1 MIESFKHLLDIASD
15 RDLAEVFLES
25 DEQEHAVP
33 AEQIVEALRKRRA
46 VMRDC
51 VERGKNGGESMGKLV
66 GNEARLLNEAF
77 RNGRTFLDPLTVK
90 AELYALAV
98 MGENARMGVIVAA
111 PTAGAG
117 GIVPGMLLALEEER
131 NIDPE
136 TTVRA
141 LVVAGGIGSI
151 IALSA
156 NISGAAGGCQNEVG
170 VASSMGAAAVT
181 YMMGGSTRQSVQ
193 AAALAL
199 KNTLGLVCDPVGGLV
214 EVPCVKR
221 NALFAVHGLTAAQL
235 ALAGVESII
244 PMDEIVEA
252 MVRIGRSLPRGL
264 RETAEGGLATTET
277 GTAIALRL
285 KEEAN
290 RRRAERA
297 AERERV
303 ARQRWPRTPSV
314 HPYHRPV
321 AGVLPRRR
329 RRGDELRPPLG
340 EESRALPHTV
350 VQIEDPEPRP
360 VACRAVVV
368 AVQQEV
374 AVRVGLE
381 HLTADADPVEQRPLR
396 EGQVLLT
403 ARPHRI
409 ADDHA

>member
-1 MIESFKHLLDIASD
+1 MIESFKHLEQLAQG

-33 AEQIVEALRKRRA
+33 AEMILEALRKRRG

-51 VERGKNGGESMGKLV
+51 IERGKGGGESMGKLV
-66 GNEARLLNEAF
+66 GNEAKLLYEAF
-77 RNGRTFLDPLTVK
+77 VEGRTFLDPLTVK

-98 MGENARMGVIVAA
+98 MGENSRMGVIVAA

-131 NIDPE
+131 KIDPE
-136 TTVRA
+136 QTVRA
-141 LVVAGGIGSI
+141 MVVAGGVGSVV
-151 IALSA
+151 ALSA

-170 VASSMGAAAVT
+170 VASAMGAAGVT
-181 YMMGGSTRQSVQ
+181 YMMGGDTRACVS

-221 NALFAVHGLTAAQL
+221 NALFAVHGLVAAQL
-235 ALAGVESII
+235 ALAGVHSVI

-264 RETAEGGLATTET
+264 KETAEGGLATTDT

-290 RRRAERA
+290 QRRAEKA

-303 ARQRWPRTPSV
+303 AQERKES
-314 HPYHRPV
+314 
-321 AGVLPRRR
+321 AG
-329 RRGDELRPPLG
+329 
-340 EESRALPHTV
+340 
-350 VQIEDPEPRP
+350 
-360 VACRAVVV
+360 
-368 AVQQEV
+368 
-374 AVRVGLE
+374 
-381 HLTADADPVEQRPLR
+381 
-396 EGQVLLT
+396 
-403 ARPHRI
+403 
-409 ADDHA
+409 

>member
-1 MIESFKHLLDIASD
+1 MIESFKQLEEVARD
-15 RDLAEVFLES
+15 RDLADVFLEM

-33 AEQIVEALRKRRA
+33 AADILEALRKRRA
-46 VMRDC
+46 VMLDC
-51 VERGKNGGESMGKLV
+51 IDRGKSGGESMGKLV
-66 GNEARLLNEAF
+66 GNEARLLNQAF
-77 RNGRTFLDPLTVK
+77 QEGRTFLDPLTVK
-90 AELYALAV
+90 AELYALSV

-117 GIVPGMLLALEEER
+117 GVVPGMLMALEEER
-131 NIDPE
+131 HIDPE

-170 VASSMGAAAVT
+170 VASSMGAGGVA
-181 YMMGGSTRQSVQ
+181 YMMGGTTRNCIH

-235 ALAGVESII
+235 ALAGVESVI

-277 GTAIALRL
+277 GTAIAKRL
-285 KEEAN
+285 KDEAN
-290 RRRAERA
+290 RRRAEKA
-297 AERERV
+297 AERER
-303 ARQRWPRTPSV
+303 A
-314 HPYHRPV
+314 
-321 AGVLPRRR
+321 A
-329 RRGDELRPPLG
+329 
-340 EESRALPHTV
+340 
-350 VQIEDPEPRP
+350 
-360 VACRAVVV
+360 
-368 AVQQEV
+368 QERK
-374 AVRVGLE
+374 AHHG
-381 HLTADADPVEQRPLR
+381 
-396 EGQVLLT
+396 
-403 ARPHRI
+403 
-409 ADDHA
+409 

>member
-1 MIESFKHLLDIASD
+1 MIESFKHLEQLAHD
-15 RDLAEVFLES
+15 RDLAEVFLET
-25 DEQEHAVP
+25 DEQEHAIP

-51 VERGKNGGESMGKLV
+51 VERGRTSGGESMGRLV
-66 GNEARLLNEAF
+66 GSEARLLQQALDE
-77 RNGRTFLDPLTVK
+77 GRVFLDPLTVK
-90 AELYALAV
+90 AEIYALAV
-98 MGENARMGVIVAA
+98 MAENARMGVIVAA

-117 GIVPGMLLALEEER
+117 GVVPGMLLALEEER
-131 NIDPE
+131 NVDPE
-136 TTVRA
+136 KTVRA
-141 LVVAGGIGSI
+141 MIVAGGIGSI
-151 IALSA
+151 VALSA

-170 VASSMGAAAVT
+170 VASAMGAAGVA
-181 YMMGGSTRQSVQ
+181 YMMGGTTRQSIH

-235 ALAGVESII
+235 ALAGVESVI

-290 RRRAERA
+290 RRRAEKA

-303 ARQRWPRTPSV
+303 AAERK
-314 HPYHRPV
+314 
-321 AGVLPRRR
+321 GV
-329 RRGDELRPPLG
+329 
-340 EESRALPHTV
+340 
-350 VQIEDPEPRP
+350 
-360 VACRAVVV
+360 
-368 AVQQEV
+368 
-374 AVRVGLE
+374 
-381 HLTADADPVEQRPLR
+381 
-396 EGQVLLT
+396 
-403 ARPHRI
+403 
-409 ADDHA
+409 

>member
-1 MIESFKHLLDIASD
+1 MIESFRKLEELAAG
-15 RDLAEVFLES
+15 RDLAEVFLEN

-33 AEQIVEALRKRRA
+33 RADIVEALTKRRA

-51 VERGKNGGESMGKLV
+51 VERGKAGGESMGKLV
-66 GNEARLLNEAF
+66 GNEARLLSEAL
-77 RNGRTFLDPLTVK
+77 RNGRVFLDPLTVK
-90 AELYALAV
+90 AELYALSV

-131 NIDPE
+131 SVPE
-136 TTVRA
+136 EKTVRA
-141 LVVAGGIGSI
+141 MVVAGGIGSI

-170 VASSMGAAAVT
+170 VASAMGAAGAA
-181 YMMGGSTRQSVQ
+181 YMMGGTTHQSIH

-235 ALAGVESII
+235 ALAGIDSVI

-264 RETAEGGLATTET
+264 KETAEGGLATTET
-277 GTAIALRL
+277 GTAIAKRL

-290 RRRAERA
+290 RRRAEKA
-297 AERERV
+297 AERERL
-303 ARQRWPRTPSV
+303 AQERK
-314 HPYHRPV
+314 
-321 AGVLPRRR
+321 AG
-329 RRGDELRPPLG
+329 
-340 EESRALPHTV
+340 
-350 VQIEDPEPRP
+350 IED
-360 VACRAVVV
+360 
-368 AVQQEV
+368 
-374 AVRVGLE
+374 
-381 HLTADADPVEQRPLR
+381 
-396 EGQVLLT
+396 
-403 ARPHRI
+403 
-409 ADDHA
+409 

>member
-1 MIESFKHLLDIASD
+1 MIESFKQLEEMAGS
-15 RDLAEVFLES
+15 RDLADVFLET

-51 VERGKNGGESMGKLV
+51 VERGKNGGLSMGKLV
-66 GNEARLLNEAF
+66 GNEARLLNDAF
-77 RNGRTFLDPLTVK
+77 QSGKTFLDPLTVK
-90 AELYALAV
+90 AELYALSV
-98 MGENARMGVIVAA
+98 MGENSRMGVIVAA

-131 NIDPE
+131 HIDQE
-136 TTVRA
+136 KTVRA
-141 LVVAGGIGSI
+141 LVVAGGVGSI

-156 NISGAAGGCQNEVG
+156 SISGAAGGCQNEVG
-170 VASSMGAAAVT
+170 VASSMGAAGVA
-181 YMMGGSTRQSVQ
+181 YMMGGSTRQSIH

-235 ALAGVESII
+235 ALAGVESAI

-277 GTAIALRL
+277 GRAIATRL

-290 RRRAERA
+290 ARRAAAA
-297 AERERV
+297 AERER
-303 ARQRWPRTPSV
+303 
-314 HPYHRPV
+314 
-321 AGVLPRRR
+321 
-329 RRGDELRPPLG
+329 
-340 EESRALPHTV
+340 
-350 VQIEDPEPRP
+350 
-360 VACRAVVV
+360 
-368 AVQQEV
+368 
-374 AVRVGLE
+374 
-381 HLTADADPVEQRPLR
+381 TAAERKQN
-396 EGQVLLT
+396 
-403 ARPHRI
+403 A
-409 ADDHA
+409 

>member
-1 MIESFKHLLDIASD
+1 MIESFKDLERVAAD
-15 RDLAEVFLES
+15 RDLADIFLES

-33 AEQIVEALRKRRA
+33 ADMILEALRKRRA

-51 VERGKNGGESMGKLV
+51 VERGKSGGESMGKLV

-77 RNGRTFLDPLTVK
+77 QSGRTFLDPLTIK

-98 MGENARMGVIVAA
+98 MGENSRMGVIVAA

-131 NIDPE
+131 NVEPE
-136 TTVRA
+136 KTVRA
-141 LVVAGGIGSI
+141 MVVAGGIGSI

-170 VASSMGAAAVT
+170 VASAMGAAGVA
-181 YMMGGSTRQSVQ
+181 YMMGGTTRQAIHS
-193 AAALAL
+193 AAIAL

-235 ALAGVESII
+235 ALAGVESVI

-277 GTAIALRL
+277 GTAIATRL

-297 AERERV
+297 EERERV
-303 ARQRWPRTPSV
+303 AQERK
-314 HPYHRPV
+314 
-321 AGVLPRRR
+321 AG
-329 RRGDELRPPLG
+329 
-340 EESRALPHTV
+340 A
-350 VQIEDPEPRP
+350 
-360 VACRAVVV
+360 
-368 AVQQEV
+368 
-374 AVRVGLE
+374 
-381 HLTADADPVEQRPLR
+381 
-396 EGQVLLT
+396 
-403 ARPHRI
+403 
-409 ADDHA
+409 